1 MFSEGI
7 VISGRVGT
15 VMGSD
20 VDSVVG
26 ELVVLGV
33 VSRLSRLLPQ
43 ADMLKISARIS
54 VNMAVFFITYSF

>member
-43 ADMLKISARIS
+43 ADMPKISARIS
-54 VNMAVFFITYSF
+54 VNMAVFS